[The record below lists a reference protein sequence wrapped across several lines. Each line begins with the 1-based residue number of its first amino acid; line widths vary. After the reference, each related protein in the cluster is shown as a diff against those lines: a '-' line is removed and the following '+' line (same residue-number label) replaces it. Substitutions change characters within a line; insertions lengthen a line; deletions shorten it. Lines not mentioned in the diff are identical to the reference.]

1 MKIVKQKR
9 TRRFRLT
16 LTFFGLNDEYMEA
29 VYEEI
34 FLLNYNMNLSFTEIY
49 NFPVLF
55 RRWYIERLIKERQR
69 EAEQMKST
77 K

>member
-1 MKIVKQKR
+1 MQ
-9 TRRFRLT
+9 
-16 LTFFGLNDEYMEA
+16 A

-69 EAEQMKST
+69 EAEQIKAT